1 LAVEMDG
8 NVRMRGDTGPGVRVR
23 VLAEK
28 GRLRLVSGN
37 ELVGDWMIADLG
49 VSSLQE
55 GFNIKAEGEEFI
67 LRTEDD
73 VALAEEI
80 GVAAASPRMARRLAA
95 RHNPEEP
102 ATTPE
107 PPQITS
113 NLAAVGFA
121 VAGALV
127 LLGGVFL
134 DLADGDLGSSAFGSG
149 AGDPVGGGGFWLSF
163 VIGGALM
170 IAVAFVMSMGWRLA
184 RVIATVVLIGMVV
197 VFGFSVRDA
206 AAETTQVTAY
216 GFIAGGLVVGVA
228 VLSSGSLR
236 QMD

>member
-1 LAVEMDG
+1 MAVEMDG
-8 NVRMRGDTGPGVRVR
+8 NVRMRGDTGPGVMVR

-37 ELVGDWMIADLG
+37 ELVGDWMVTDLG
-49 VSSLQE
+49 VSALQD
-55 GFNIKAEGEEFI
+55 GFNIKAEGEEFL
-67 LRTEDD
+67 LRTDDD

-80 GVAAASPRMARRLAA
+80 GVTAASPRLARRLAA

-102 ATTPE
+102 APTPE
-107 PPQITS
+107 PPQISS

-127 LLGGVFL
+127 VLGGVFL
-134 DLADGDLGSSAFGSG
+134 DLAGGDLDSADLRSE
-149 AGDPVGGGGFWLSF
+149 AELVNGGEFWLAF

-170 IAVAFVMSMGWRLA
+170 IAVAFVMSMGARLA
-184 RVIATVVLIGMVV
+184 RAIATVVLLGMVV
-197 VFGFSVRDA
+197 VFGFAVSGA

-236 QMD
+236 RMD

>member
-1 LAVEMDG
+1 MDG

-23 VLAEK
+23 VLAEN

-37 ELVGDWMIADLG
+37 ELVGDWVVSDLG
-49 VSSLQE
+49 VSALQD

-67 LRTEDD
+67 LRTQDD

-80 GVAAASPRMARRLAA
+80 GVAAASPRLARRLAA

-102 ATTPE
+102 ASAPE
-107 PPQITS
+107 PLEISS

-121 VAGALV
+121 IAGALV
-127 LLGGVFL
+127 VLGGIFL
-134 DLADGDLGSSAFGSG
+134 DMASGDLDSAALGSEAE
-149 AGDPVGGGGFWLSF
+149 PVNGGGFWLTF
-163 VIGGALM
+163 VIGGASM
-170 IAVAFVMSMGWRLA
+170 IAVAFVMSMGAQLA
-184 RVIATVVLIGMVV
+184 RAIATAVLLGMVV
-197 VFGFSVRDA
+197 VFGFALSGA

-216 GFIAGGLVVGVA
+216 GFIAGGLVVGIA
-228 VLSSGSLR
+228 VLASGSLR

>member
-1 LAVEMDG
+1 MAVEMDG
-8 NVRMRGDTGPGVRVR
+8 NVRMRGDSGPGVRVR
-23 VLAEK
+23 VVADN

-37 ELVGDWMIADLG
+37 ELVGDWL
-49 VSSLQE
+49 VSDIGMNVLQE

-67 LRTEDD
+67 LRTQDD

-102 ATTPE
+102 VAAAE
-107 PPQITS
+107 PPQISS

-121 VAGALV
+121 VAGGLV
-127 LLGGVFL
+127 VLGGVFL
-134 DLADGDLGSSAFGSG
+134 DLAGDNGGSG
-149 AGDPVGGGGFWLSF
+149 ATDPEPLNGGGLWFI
-163 VIGGALM
+163 IGGVLM
-170 IAVAFVMSMGWRLA
+170 IATGAVMSMGARLA
-184 RVIATVVLIGMVV
+184 RAIAGVVVLGMVV
-197 VFGFSVRDA
+197 VFGIAVSEA
-206 AAETTQVTAY
+206 SGTTYLTAY

-236 QMD
+236 QTD